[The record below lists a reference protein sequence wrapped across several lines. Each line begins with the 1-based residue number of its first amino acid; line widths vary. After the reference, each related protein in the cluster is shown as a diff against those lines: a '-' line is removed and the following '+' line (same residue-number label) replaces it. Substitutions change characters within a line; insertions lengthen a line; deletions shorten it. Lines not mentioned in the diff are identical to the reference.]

1 VTRRIDSEAF
11 FTPELDASICASVC
25 PPGGVIASRSGVG
38 TYWDR
43 ESRCFSHPLRDAEL
57 RAERRAALKER
68 AFAARSARMAQ
79 LESQPWF
86 PEWKAAKIA
95 SGQWVDFG
103 SGEVVGR

>member
-1 VTRRIDSEAF
+1 MTRRIDSEAF
-11 FTPELDASICASVC
+11 VTPELDADILASFS
-25 PPGGVIASRSGVG
+25 PPEPVLASTAGVG

-43 ESRCFSHPLRDAEL
+43 ESRCFSHPIRDAEL
-57 RAERRAALKER
+57 RAERRAVIRER

-86 PEWKAAKIA
+86 PQWKASKVA

-103 SGEVVGR
+103 TGEVVGR